1 MQYIICNE
9 NNYLHRN
16 KNNKYEI
23 IHDINKATKYDDI
36 QKANNVLGN
45 NCIKF
50 KDLNLEIKNI
60 LEDDILEEDNEVKS
74 TVKPIELQYDILEKV
89 KEIHSFTKE
98 LEERK
103 LYLLEELSKVDLE
116 IVDIEHAAEF
126 YNLNA
131 SQGYKLYKLLHNSRI
146 KRREIKDELQ
156 KINYTLGISIRSIN
170 VANLE
175 SRILGLDNRK
185 YTPRI
190 NKELFGV

>member
-1 MQYIICNE
+1 MLYIICN
-9 NNYLHRN
+9 NDNYLCQNR
-16 KNNKYEI
+16 KGKWSIVNN
-23 IHDINKATKYDDI
+23 INNATRWDKI
-36 QKANNVLGN
+36 QKANNVVN
-45 NCIKF
+45 TNCKQ
-50 KDLNLEIKNI
+50 LEKLKEFNW
-60 LEDDILEEDNEVKS
+60 EVKCVS
-74 TVKPIELQYDILEKV
+74 QENEAVDVPDKPIELNYDILEKI

-103 LYLLEELSKVDLE
+103 LYLIEELSKIDLE

-131 SQGYKLYKLLHNSRI
+131 SQGYRLYKLLHDSRI

-156 KINYTLGISIRSIN
+156 KINLTLGSSIGSINMENLERSI
-170 VANLE
+170 
-175 SRILGLDNRK
+175 LGMDNRQ